1 MSSTIFSLFLAFYKL
16 RKILDTY
23 RQPAVLAV
31 SKALH
36 EPDQALPRP
45 ISTDQGATL
54 MRGSEVSLIKGLR
67 LLNVL
72 AQGVHVLIRFLMF
85 AILLLLGKVS
95 LTAMPMPVGIMR
107 RVALSQ
113 RSLGG

>member
-1 MSSTIFSLFLAFYKL
+1 MYSIMSSTIFSLFLAFYTL

-36 EPDQALPRP
+36 EPDQALPGP
-45 ISTDQGATL
+45 VSTGQGATL
-54 MRGSEVSLIKGLR
+54 MGGSEISLNKGLR

-72 AQGVHVLIRFLMF
+72 AEGIHVLILF
-85 AILLLLGKVS
+85 AILLLLGKML
-95 LTAMPMPVGIMR
+95 LTAMPLYWGMMR
-107 RVALSQ
+107 GVALNE
-113 RSLGG
+113 